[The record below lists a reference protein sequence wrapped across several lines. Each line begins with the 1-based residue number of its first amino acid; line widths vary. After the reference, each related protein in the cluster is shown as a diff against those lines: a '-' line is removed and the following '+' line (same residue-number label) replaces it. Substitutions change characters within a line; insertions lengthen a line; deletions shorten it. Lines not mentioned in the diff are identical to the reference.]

1 MTALLFLVLF
11 PLVPAVLL
19 LAVKHDGARGFITRL
34 AVAVIAGG
42 CIGLPWLV
50 NPDLPAYFSFDGE
63 WVGLAMFVIEIFLA
77 GLIFYLG
84 IKYKRYLASV
94 LIALQFGLMAWYE
107 FSLSGAVSIQQHL
120 FLDRLSFIMALIIGV
135 IGGLICIYALGYMRD
150 FHRHHHEMK
159 DRRPF
164 FFFVLFVFLSAMFGL
179 VFAGNLVW
187 LFFFWEITTL
197 CSFLLIGYT
206 KTPEATANAFKA
218 LIMNLF
224 GGLAFA
230 GAIVWLA
237 ATGGPLDL
245 KALIASPQ
253 AAVMIPVSLLCFAGI
268 TKSAQMPFSSWL
280 LGAMVAPTPTSALLH
295 SSTMV
300 KAGVYLVLRLAPV
313 MAGSYVGAA
322 VALVGGVTFLLAA
335 FIAISQS
342 NAKKVLAYST
352 VSNLGLIITCAGVG
366 TAAAVWAGIFLIIF
380 HAVAKSLLFLCVG
393 TLEHRIG
400 SRDIEDMDNI
410 LIKMPTLAVMVLIGI
425 GGMFVAPFGMLIS
438 KWAAIRA
445 FVQAGPVMSPILI
458 LLLAYGSAVT
468 VFFWTKWMAKIMEV
482 SVLRTGHDPL
492 EDAISYD
499 ERFAHWA
506 HTVLTVGICL
516 AFPLVSGRL
525 VEPYVAEVFGQAA
538 GMEAGNLILTGIM
551 VALILILP
559 TIAFPYQRKAG
570 YVFGTAY
577 MAGRNEYPDRMFD
590 GSLAQRR
597 KATLKN
603 YYLAGAFGEEKFMK
617 VGVLAGTCL
626 LALMLGAALL

>member
-1 MTALLFLVLF
+1 MTALLFLILF
-11 PLVPAVLL
+11 PLLPAVLL
-19 LAVKHDGARGFITRL
+19 LAVKQDAARGVITRVS
-34 AVAVIAGG
+34 VAAIAAAA
-42 CIGLPWLV
+42 IGLPWFM
-50 NPDLPAYFSFDGE
+50 NAGMPISFSLEAE
-63 WVGLAMFVIEIFLA
+63 WVDKAMFIIEIFLA
-77 GLIFYLG
+77 GLIFFLG
-84 IKYKRYLASV
+84 LKYKQYLTSV
-94 LIALQFGLMAWYE
+94 LITLQFALMAWYE
-107 FSLSGAVSIQQHL
+107 FSLAGTLSIQQPL
-120 FLDRLSFIMALIIGV
+120 FLDHLSYIMALIIGI

-150 FHRHHHEMK
+150 FHQHHHEMR

-164 FFFVLFVFLSAMFGL
+164 FFFILFLFLSAMFGL
-179 VFAGNLVW
+179 VFANNLVW

-206 KTPEATANAFKA
+206 KTSEATANAFSA
-218 LIMNLF
+218 LVMNLA

-230 GAIVWLA
+230 AAIVWLA
-237 ATGGPLDL
+237 SKGGPLEL
-245 KALIASPQ
+245 QALIASPQ
-253 AAVMIPVSLLCFAGI
+253 AMVMLPVALLCFAGI

-300 KAGVYLVLRLAPV
+300 KAGVYLVIRLAPV
-313 MAGSYVGAA
+313 LAGSYVGAV

-400 SRDIEDMDNI
+400 SRDIEDMDNV

-445 FVQAGPVMSPILI
+445 FIHAGPVMSPILI

-468 VFFWTKWMAKIMEV
+468 VFFWTKWMGKIMGV

-492 EDAISYD
+492 EDAISPD

-516 AFPLVSGRL
+516 AFPLVSSRL
-525 VEPYVAEVFGQAA
+525 VEPYTAQVFSQAA
-538 GMEAGNLILTGIM
+538 GMEAGNLMLTGIM
-551 VALILILP
+551 VALLLILP
-559 TIAFPYQRKAG
+559 AIAFPYQSKAG

-603 YYLAGAFGEEKFMK
+603 YYLAGLFGEEKFMK

-626 LALMLGAALL
+626 VVLLLGAAFI